1 MGVYHFMGLGRSVG
15 VVTTAVSYLVER
27 YQRWS
32 AKDQSFFGLSGE
44 TGQTGKRGD
53 IQAIVLFTTPEVR
66 QGQVLC
72 EDYVD
77 NPPGQMRGSAHKGG
91 QMRAVLLKLLRREV
105 SPITGGRPT
114 VKLYWCDIHRT
125 DLTPTFERVVK
136 TLSAAKRPG
145 ELDKEVWINLTGG
158 SNVVNAA
165 LQLANTLAGGP
176 ARAYYIQVA
185 GDEYVRYTIP
195 KDDIGTERDRF
206 WNDFPVVPLQWDAA
220 RQALLQMVEA
230 LGSVS
235 LDGLLERLMGK
246 YGGRFRDI
254 NEVDTKEDRLRLF
267 KRLYLVPLV
276 GQELVRWGSEGIRIG
291 SRWRLLSRYYQVL
304 ADVQRATITLGELA
318 RSESGWFSEEEI

>member
-15 VVTTAVSYLVER
+15 VVTTAVSYLAER

-32 AKDQSFFGLSGE
+32 AKDQSFFALSGE
-44 TGQTGKRGD
+44 VGQTGRRGD
-53 IQAIVLFTTPEVR
+53 IQALVLFTTSEVR
-66 QGQVLC
+66 GGQVLC

-77 NPPGQMRGSAHKGG
+77 NPAGHTRGSSQKGG
-91 QMRAVLLKLLRREV
+91 QMRNVLLKLLRQEL
-105 SPITGGRPT
+105 SSIAAGRPT
-114 VKLYWCDIHRT
+114 VKLYWCDIHRS

-136 TLSAAKRPG
+136 TLSAAKRSG

-176 ARAYYIQVA
+176 ARAYYIQAA
-185 GDEYVRYTIP
+185 GDEYVRYTIR

-206 WNDFPVVPLQWDAA
+206 WNDLPVVPLQWDAG

-230 LGSVS
+230 LGSVP

-246 YGGRFRDI
+246 YGDRFRDI
-254 NEVDTKEDRLRLF
+254 SEVDTKDDRLRLF
-267 KRLYLVPLV
+267 KRLYLVPLAA
-276 GQELVRWGSEGIRIG
+276 QELVRWGDEGIRIG
-291 SRWRLLSRYYQVL
+291 PRWQLLSRYYQVL
-304 ADVQRATITLGELA
+304 ADVQRGTITLAELA
-318 RSESGWFSEEEI
+318 RSEAGWFKEEEI